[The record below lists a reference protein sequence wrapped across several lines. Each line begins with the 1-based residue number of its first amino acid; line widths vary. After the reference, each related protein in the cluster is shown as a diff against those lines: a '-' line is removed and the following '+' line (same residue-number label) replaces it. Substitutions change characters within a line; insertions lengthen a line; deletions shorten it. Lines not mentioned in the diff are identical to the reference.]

1 MDRSSQDAFTAKPKS
16 TVTLTA
22 LPALVCAALQA
33 SPRQITLAAESPA
46 DMAWIDTPECV
57 EALRAWLKN
66 TPHARLRLL
75 TRAPRNLAQLWPRTW
90 NALTWYAHQVQAL
103 VPARE
108 TIAELDGIVFEGHS
122 VIYRRRDAI
131 DWHHLTLPRN
141 AVAMAMTE
149 QLLSGIEFASEQGLG
164 TTGLGG

>member
-1 MDRSSQDAFTAKPKS
+1 MDRSSQNAFTAKPKS
-16 TVTLTA
+16 MVALSE
-22 LPALVCAALQA
+22 LPALVCAALAA

-46 DMAWIDTPECV
+46 EMVWFDTPECV

-75 TRAPRNLAQLWPRTW
+75 MRAPRDLAPLWPRTW

-122 VIYRRRDAI
+122 VIYRRRDAM
-131 DWHHLTLPRN
+131 DWHRLTLPRN
-141 AVAMAMTE
+141 AVAMAMAE

-164 TTGLGG
+164 TTGLAG